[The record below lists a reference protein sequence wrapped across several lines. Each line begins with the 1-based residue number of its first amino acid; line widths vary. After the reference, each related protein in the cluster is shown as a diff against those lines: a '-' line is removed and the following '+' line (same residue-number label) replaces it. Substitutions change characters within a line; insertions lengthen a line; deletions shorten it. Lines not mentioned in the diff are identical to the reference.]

1 MLQVAAM
8 PSPAKRRL
16 ERRPASPCRSISVSM
31 VGCGSENSQVP
42 LASQALTGAPVL
54 DLARRCRMADRGDS
68 VEVHAKWFLDG
79 LFQAVTVDQ
88 RARRGRRGRRLT

>member
-8 PSPAKRRL
+8 PSPAGDASSDGQ
-16 ERRPASPCRSISVSM
+16 PSPCRSISVSM
-31 VGCGSENSQVP
+31 AGCGSENSQVP

-88 RARRGRRGRRLT
+88 RARRGRRRT